1 MAGASFRR
9 RLAVARYRHF
19 LEDRL
24 HWSVIREDVEFA
36 ANLFE
41 HLSTQTS
48 PRAEIEY
55 AQYLHRILNTLLE
68 LSRHHAERSGQ
79 LHTGGTGVS
88 RSRSASTEALEVSG
102 SGDDVEEY
110 SDHEVAAFVK
120 KFFTDAE
127 LHIFMPFVEEPRTP
141 SDKHFRKF
149 EEGVDSLRHLLSQ
162 KFKGDE
168 ELAQFALEMLF
179 MYYFQYDS
187 CK

>member
-1 MAGASFRR
+1 MSNS
-9 RLAVARYRHF
+9 L
-19 LEDRL
+19 
-24 HWSVIREDVEFA
+24 
-36 ANLFE
+36 
-41 HLSTQTS
+41 QTS
-48 PRAEIEY
+48 LNTYPRKRPRA
-55 AQYLHRILNTLLE
+55 QRSSTLNTSTASLTPCSSYPDITQSVADNYTQVE
-68 LSRHHAERSGQ
+68 LGSPEVA
-79 LHTGGTGVS
+79 T
-88 RSRSASTEALEVSG
+88 ASTEALEVSG

-179 MYYFQYDS
+179 MYYLQESY
-187 CK
+187 